1 MKAIEYVTTVSKDG
15 RFSLPHDI
23 MAELDLT
30 ATNQVRIL
38 LLVPEKTAPQKTN
51 LSQFTG
57 KWEDDRDADE
67 IVAEIYADR
76 ARNVRTNG
84 MDYELPG

>member
-23 MAELDLT
+23 MAQLDLT

-38 LLVPEKTAPQKTN
+38 LLVPEKTTPPKTN
-51 LSQFTG
+51 LSQFTAV
-57 KWEDDRDADE
+57 WEDDRNADE

-76 ARNVRTNG
+76 DRNIRTNG
-84 MDYELPG
+84 TEYGLSG